1 MDLRF
6 DDAVVLVTGAS
17 TGIGAAAA
25 RHFGRAGA
33 TVVVHYNANRERAA
47 EVVRDIEQ
55 EGGRAVAV
63 QQDLSEPSGAV
74 ALAEHVLQEF
84 GRVDVLVNNAGGL
97 IERRPLGER
106 DADFVRRLLD
116 LNVGQLVALCEA
128 VGPGMAERGRGAI
141 VNVGSVAAVTGGA
154 GGSAVYATTKGAV
167 TTYTRGIARELA
179 PSGVRANTLAPGV
192 IETPFHDRWTTPEQM
207 AGMVS
212 TIPMGRAGSADEC
225 AGAILFLAHD
235 GAAGYITGQVLPVNG
250 GQHFLG

>member
-6 DDAVVLVTGAS
+6 DDEVVLVTGAS

-25 RHFGRAGA
+25 RHFGKAGA
-33 TVVVHYNANRERAA
+33 TVVVHYNANAERAG

-74 ALAEHVLQEF
+74 ALADHVLQQF
-84 GRVDVLVNNAGGL
+84 GHVDVLVNNAGGL

-128 VGPGMAERGRGAI
+128 VAPGMADRGRGSI

>member
-1 MDLRF
+1 MDMRF
-6 DDAVVLVTGAS
+6 DGDVVLVTGAS

-25 RHFGRAGA
+25 REFGRAGA
-33 TVVVHYNANRERAA
+33 TVVVHYNANAEKAA
-47 EVVRDIEQ
+47 QVVQEIEQ
-55 EGGRAVAV
+55 EGGRATAV
-63 QQDLSEPSGAV
+63 QQDLSSPAAAV
-74 ALAEHVLQEF
+74 ALAEAVLQEH

-106 DADFVRRLLD
+106 DPDFVHQLLD

-128 VGPGMAERGRGAI
+128 IAPSMAERGRGSI

-179 PSGVRANTLAPGV
+179 PSGVRANVLAPGV
-192 IETPFHDRWTTPEQM
+192 IETPFHERWTTPEQM
-207 AGMVS
+207 EGMVAS
-212 TIPMGRAGSADEC
+212 IPMGRAGAAEEC
-225 AGAILFLAHD
+225 AGAVLFLAHD
-235 GAAGYITGQVLPVNG
+235 KAAGYITGQVLPVNG

>member
-6 DDAVVLVTGAS
+6 DDEVVLVTGAS

-33 TVVVHYNANRERAA
+33 TVIVHYNANGERAA
-47 EVVRDIEQ
+47 EVVQDIEQ
-55 EGGRAVAV
+55 GGGRAVAV
-63 QQDLSEPSGAV
+63 QQDLSEASGAV

-116 LNVGQLVALCEA
+116 LNVGQLIALCEA
-128 VGPGMAERGRGAI
+128 VAPGMAERGRGSI

-179 PSGVRANTLAPGV
+179 SSGVRANTLAPGV

-207 AGMVS
+207 RGMVS